1 MSKYKTP
8 TEEELAL
15 IRKERPGIKANEVAV
30 FRLEGYLGVLVYKE
44 KGLDRE
50 FIIRI

>member
-1 MSKYKTP
+1 MPKYKKP
-8 TEEELAL
+8 TEEELQL
-15 IRKERPGIKANEVAV
+15 IRKERPGIQANEVAV

-44 KGLDRE
+44 KGIDRE